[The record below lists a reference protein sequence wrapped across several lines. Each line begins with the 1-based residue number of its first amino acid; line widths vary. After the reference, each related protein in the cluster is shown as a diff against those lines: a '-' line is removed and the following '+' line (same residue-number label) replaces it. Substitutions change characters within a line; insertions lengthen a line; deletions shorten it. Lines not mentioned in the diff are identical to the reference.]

1 MKQIQLLFLVITFVA
16 TSMMN
21 AQENLGTVNLPST
34 ISQEARDV
42 LREWT
47 IEGRNAGANLP
58 KADAPKEVWT
68 KIQKEYADVASEF
81 VPIVVENYRA
91 TIDTLFL
98 GGIRAISVT
107 PKNYQKSDKVIIYI
121 HGGAFAFYS
130 ADVTLTSSVPLADAT
145 GFKIITIDYTLAPH
159 AKFDQIS
166 DEILTFYQALL
177 KEYKAENIAMY
188 GDSAGG
194 AIAASAILKM
204 RDQKIS
210 MPKVVVFWSGWFD
223 VDEIGDSYST
233 LKDCDPNLVYNDF
246 LENCAEAYAPKS
258 EWKNPYVSPV
268 YGDFSKD
275 FPPTLI
281 QVGGKEI
288 FLSNSIR
295 MYRNLKENNKEV
307 ELDVYEGMWHV
318 WQGYYDIPES
328 KMAIKNTKNFIFK
341 HLNISK

>member
-1 MKQIQLLFLVITFVA
+1 MTLITSSQFKG
-16 TSMMN
+16 
-21 AQENLGTVNLPST
+21 QENLGTVNIPST
-34 ISQEARDV
+34 ISQEAKDV
-42 LREWT
+42 LSEWT
-47 IEGRNAGANLP
+47 IENRNKGANLP
-58 KADAPKEVWT
+58 EAEAPAEEWA

-81 VPIVVENYRA
+81 VPIVVEKYGV
-91 TIDTLFL
+91 TVDTLFF
-98 GGIRAISVT
+98 GGIRAVSVI
-107 PKNYQKSDKVIIYI
+107 PKNYQPSDKVIVYI
-121 HGGAFAFYS
+121 HGGAFAFYH

-145 GFKIITIDYTLAPH
+145 GLKIITIDYTLAPH
-159 AKFDQIS
+159 AKYNQIT
-166 DEILTFYQALL
+166 DEVLTFYKELL
-177 KEYKAENIAMY
+177 KEYKAENIAIY

-194 AIAASAILKM
+194 AIATSAILKM
-204 RDQKIS
+204 RAQKINL
-210 MPKVVVFWSGWFD
+210 PKVLVLWSGWLD
-223 VDEIGDSYST
+223 VAEIGDTYTT
-233 LKDCDPNLVYNDF
+233 LKDNDPNLVYDGF

-328 KMAIKNTKNFIFK
+328 KMAIKNTKNFILK
-341 HLNISK
+341 HLNNTKS

>member
-1 MKQIQLLFLVITFVA
+1 MTLIT
-16 TSMMN
+16 SN
-21 AQENLGTVNLPST
+21 KLYRQEDLGKVNIPST
-34 ISQEARDV
+34 ISQEAKDV
-42 LREWT
+42 LNEWT
-47 IEGRNAGANLP
+47 IEGRNKGANLP
-58 KADAPKEVWT
+58 KANAPIEEWT

-81 VPIVVENYRA
+81 VPIVVEKYGA
-91 TIDTLFL
+91 TVDTLFV

-107 PKNYQKSDKVIIYI
+107 PKNYQASDKVIVYI
-121 HGGAFAFYS
+121 HGGAFAFYH
-130 ADVTLTSSVPLADAT
+130 ADVTLTSSIPLADVT
-145 GFKIITIDYTLAPH
+145 GLKIITIDYTLAPH
-159 AKFDQIS
+159 AKYNQIA
-166 DEILTFYQALL
+166 DEVLAFYQELL
-177 KEYKAENIAMY
+177 KEYKPENIAIY

-204 RDQKIS
+204 RDLYIN
-210 MPKVVVFWSGWFD
+210 MPKALVLWSGWLD
-223 VDEIGDSYST
+223 VAEIGDTYST
-233 LKDCDPNLVYNDF
+233 LKDNDPNLVYNGF

-268 YGDFSKD
+268 YGNFSKD

-288 FLSNSIR
+288 FLSNSLR

-318 WQGYYDIPES
+318 WQGYYNIPES

>member
-1 MKQIQLLFLVITFVA
+1 MFLGITLVA
-16 TSMMN
+16 SNLIN
-21 AQENLGTVNLPST
+21 AQENLGTINLPST
-34 ISQEARDV
+34 ISEEARDV
-42 LREWT
+42 ISDWT
-47 IEGRNAGANLP
+47 IEGRNAGAHLP

-68 KIQKEYADVASEF
+68 KIQKEYAETAYVF
-81 VPIVVENYRA
+81 VPIVVKDYGA
-91 TIDTLFL
+91 TVDTLFL
-98 GGIRAISVT
+98 GGIRAISVK
-107 PKNYQKSDKVIIYI
+107 PKNYQKSEKVIIYI
-121 HGGAFAFYS
+121 HGGAFTFYP
-130 ADVTLTSSVPLADAT
+130 ADVTLVSSVPLADAT
-145 GFKIITIDYTLAPH
+145 GLRIIAIDYTLAPH
-159 AKFDQIS
+159 AKFNQIT
-166 DEILTFYQALL
+166 DEIIEFYQALL

-194 AIAASAILKM
+194 AIAASSILKM
-204 RDQKIS
+204 RDQGIV
-210 MPKVVVFWSGWFD
+210 MPNSLILWSAWLD
-223 VDEIGDSYST
+223 VDEIGDTYFT
-233 LKDCDPNLVYNDF
+233 LKDNDPNLVYNGF
-246 LENCAEAYAPKS
+246 LEYCAEAYAPRA

-318 WQGYYDIPES
+318 WQGYYNIPES

-341 HLNISK
+341 YLNISK